1 MTHDE
6 ADIRPETY
14 ALDAL
19 IRETIARGRRGGS
32 TPAADALLFLG
43 NWHHAF
49 PALVVEDP
57 VLEPVDKLVWMVVYR
72 SAHGTGSKAVFPS
85 YADIARRA
93 NVSSS
98 STVSRAI
105 AILRATRWL
114 SLCARSRDANGRFAG
129 NVYALHDEPL
139 PLADA
144 LHLDPA
150 TWRSSRIQPII
161 TMHVCAGSQRLSRNR
176 WTKISRK
183 GETYWPR

>member
-19 IRETIARGRRGGS
+19 IRETIARARRGGS

-105 AILRATRWL
+105 SILRATRWL
-114 SLCARSRDANGRFAG
+114 SLCARSRDTNGRFAG

-144 LHLDPA
+144 LHLDPGYMA
-150 TWRSSRIQPII
+150 FLQDSANHHHARVRRVAAVHRPFGRPGIG
-161 TMHVCAGSQRLSRNR
+161 VYR
-176 WTKISRK
+176 WI
-183 GETYWPR
+183 GL